1 MINYAFTKELN
12 TPYGMVVLQ
21 VRDALKDEGF
31 EVLTEIDVQKKMKE
45 TQGLDMN
52 RYIIMGACNLPYAYK
67 AIIIEE
73 NIGLLLPYNVIVY
86 TKGVKT
92 VVSIIRPTVA
102 MQMVDNVELQKV
114 SEEVE
119 EKLQK
124 AFDAV
129 Q

>member
-12 TPYGMVVLQ
+12 TPYGTVVLQ
-21 VRDALKDEGF
+21 VRDALKNEGF
-31 EVLTEIDVQKKMKE
+31 EVLTEIDVQEKTRE
-45 TQGLDMN
+45 TPGLDMN
-52 RYIIMGACNLPYAYK
+52 KYIIISACNLPYAYK

-86 TKGVKT
+86 AKGGKT
-92 VVSIIRPTVA
+92 VLSIIRPTVA
-102 MQMVDNVELQKV
+102 MQMVDNAELQKV

-119 EKLQK
+119 GKLQK
-124 AFDAV
+124 AFAAV